1 MGVTN
6 LVYGRK
12 AIDVQWC
19 TRWRR
24 VKNEVDRYKERM
36 LVKVHNLDRVFF
48 SSYKIEILLY
58 PNLNV
63 MH

>member
-24 VKNEVDRYKERM
+24 VKIEIDRYKERM
-36 LVKVHNLDRVFF
+36 LVKVHSLDRVFIYIYI
-48 SSYKIEILLY
+48 YKR
-58 PNLNV
+58 
-63 MH
+63 

>member
-1 MGVTN
+1 M
-6 LVYGRK
+6 YGRK

-24 VKNEVDRYKERM
+24 VKIEIDRYKERM
-36 LVKVHNLDRVFF
+36 LVKVHSLDKVFIYIYIYI
-48 SSYKIEILLY
+48 YKIEILLY